1 MDRREWLNDNEE
13 CFKLSFEYLQSGMW
27 TALPAIV
34 TAVDLDK
41 QTISAQCGI
50 KGQYTDE
57 EGVIHPI
64 DMPLF
69 QDVVLCF
76 PRAGGFS
83 ITFPV
88 QAGDEVLIVFS
99 CRCIDGWWQSGGIN
113 NIPPEFR
120 MHDLSDGFAILA
132 PTSQPKK
139 LSGISSDSIQIRN
152 DEQTKFIE
160 ISPSA
165 VTVLSDGDIN
175 LTGENINITGNI
187 TESATN
193 LYLNAT
199 VSIHVTAPDI
209 YISGRIHV

>member
-57 EGVIHPI
+57 EGVVHPI